1 MAPLRTPAQRILDF
15 DCENRPLSYL
25 GSDFTTPELTG
36 VAWKFIGTKGK
47 PDALCMGEVVGTD
60 IAGNKRVITGQTML
74 LGFLAA
80 YVQADII
87 TGHNIR
93 KHDLPLLNA
102 SLLEQGLSPLPA
114 KMTCDTYADLKRRS
128 PGFASQA
135 TLSEMLGVRS
145 PKVGMSTVA
154 WRNANRLNGGVEQ
167 TRKRVVGD
175 VVQHIEMRARLLEL
189 GWLRAPRLWTP

>member
-1 MAPLRTPAQRILDF
+1 MDITVHKPRILDF

-25 GSDFTTPELTG
+25 GGDFTTPELTG
-36 VAWKFIGTKGK
+36 VAWKWIGTRGK
-47 PDALCMGEVVGTD
+47 PDALCLGEVSF
-60 IAGNKRVITGQTML
+60 KTML

-102 SLLEQGLSPLPA
+102 MLLEQGLSPLPP
-114 KMTCDTYADLKRRS
+114 KLVCDTYADLKRRS

-135 TLSEMLGVRS
+135 TLSEMLGVKS

-154 WRNANRLNGGVEQ
+154 WRNANRLNGGVGQ